1 VNIRKKLAIL
11 TIVILFSAYIAGAGV
26 ALWAYTD
33 YDPMPPEP
41 AVISVSAEPD
51 YLVTIAWRSVASA
64 SRYELQYR
72 YGYEEGKTY
81 GIKTN
86 KTSCT
91 VDRIKGNLYFRLRY
105 LYKNGKQYSE
115 YTEWKTYYIEPLF
128 LDVSGVESCDLIE
141 TNYWLGDH
149 QLKGVAFEKRDWRDK
164 SPQSFMFRGK
174 KVDIYC
180 YDFVVVFE
188 DSRFEYEKNNMITKW
203 NYNLA
208 NGHDGYY
215 TDDIVFVGPLT
226 AAQNGKWT
234 IYYRPSICE
243 SFLGGQKNYNKEILK
258 IFDETEVWI
267 SSEITINY
275 PYD

>member
-1 VNIRKKLAIL
+1 M
-11 TIVILFSAYIAGAGV
+11 
-26 ALWAYTD
+26 WAYTD

-141 TNYWLGDH
+141 ADYWLGDH

-188 DSRFEYEKNNMITKW
+188 DKRFEYEKQ
-203 NYNLA
+203 
-208 NGHDGYY
+208 HDNKME
-215 TDDIVFVGPLT
+215 L
-226 AAQNGKWT
+226 QSGK
-234 IYYRPSICE
+234 RARRRLHRRHSICRAAD
-243 SFLGGQKNYNKEILK
+243 SRAKRQMDNLLQALDLRKLPWGAKELQQR
-258 IFDETEVWI
+258 DT
-267 SSEITINY
+267 
-275 PYD
+275 